1 MRHEQFMREH
11 TIRKEEQAFNY
22 NTAERLLPAHGDTT

>member
-1 MRHEQFMREH
+1 MREH

-22 NTAERLLPAHGDTT
+22 NTAETLLPAHGDTT

>member
-1 MRHEQFMREH
+1 MREH

-22 NTAERLLPAHGDTT
+22 NTSERFMPAHGDTT

>member
-1 MRHEQFMREH
+1 MREH

-22 NTAERLLPAHGDTT
+22 NTAERLLPAHGDAT

>member
-1 MRHEQFMREH
+1 MREH

-22 NTAERLLPAHGDTT
+22 NTAERFLPVHGDTT

>member
-1 MRHEQFMREH
+1 MREY

-22 NTAERLLPAHGDTT
+22 NTAERFLPAHGDTT